1 MPSLEPSGAGDPA
14 RSPDPNRI
22 LVLNL
27 LLFGCAGYWL
37 LGQRAK
43 AVIAAIGWL
52 AGLTTCGIVSGVVM
66 AFAAV
71 DGFMQAQQLAAGQPI
86 GDFTFFRTNRG
97 AAPPSNG
104 V

>member
-1 MPSLEPSGAGDPA
+1 MPGLEPSGAGDSA
-14 RSPDPNRI
+14 RSLDPK
-22 LVLNL
+22 LVLILNL

-37 LGQRAK
+37 LGQRSK
-43 AVIAAIGWL
+43 AVVAAIAWL
-52 AGLTTCGIVSGVVM
+52 AGLTTCGVVSGAVM

-97 AAPPSNG
+97 PAPPSNG